1 MIISNSSEMIK
12 PLSNLSCDDQ
22 KINLSMA
29 VKLLNDPNFGE
40 TADERK
46 TKLRSYINQNYP

>member
-12 PLSNLSCDDQ
+12 PLSNLSGDDQ